1 MATWQEV
8 LIQQASCFTML
19 GVGIL
24 IIAKAD
30 ITNIAAVKFEIKLT
44 MELCLRPMPG
54 DFHSH
59 SLFDISAI
67 VIL

>member
-1 MATWQEV
+1 MATWQVV

-30 ITNIAAVKFEIKLT
+30 ITKLI
-44 MELCLRPMPG
+44 LQQWNLKK
-54 DFHSH
+54 
-59 SLFDISAI
+59 LAI
-67 VIL
+67 G